1 MVFIEQKAKTITES
15 CGEQKSALVND
26 SHVDVRMQMCDSVQD
41 RRGCLACCLGL
52 MIERIRGK
60 YLVYHLLRLRT
71 CLTWNHCTP
80 WGNALTSYQIEGVYV
95 GRYWATQGRDG
106 LATNTVSSWTA
117 TAGGA
122 SGDEQASRFGS

>member
-1 MVFIEQKAKTITES
+1 MVIIEQKAKTITES

-41 RRGCLACCLGL
+41 RRGCLLCCLGL
-52 MIERIRGK
+52 MIERVRGK

-80 WGNALTSYQIEGVYV
+80 WGNALTSYQIEGGLRRTLLGDTGQRWLGHEYSFIMDSNSW
-95 GRYWATQGRDG
+95 GRER
-106 LATNTVSSWTA
+106 
-117 TAGGA
+117 
-122 SGDEQASRFGS
+122 